1 MKKSYKKSE
10 RRGLPGGPN
19 EMFTYVTGVFSTEG
33 YKKDSPDV
41 NNPFN
46 IIDSGSITMEDV
58 EFPVMGID
66 NLGNSQMMMPGAE
79 YQFPGDMVFE
89 LPMAQR
95 GFNFD
100 FSADGVKN
108 FRENYQKLLT
118 GAAQTVFGP
127 PADQINRGK
136 RLLSSY
142 SPGMVLNYKNYEDG
156 DYLPVFNKAKNK
168 DDAFEQARADLGP
181 GKRFIYDGVRYTTD
195 YYGETEDEQTNIALD
210 RIKNYLKDKPGAYDR
225 FIEQWN
231 KSGQPNFRGKA
242 PDTPLFDLS
251 KYGAQGPS
259 LQEITEGRPFFN
271 SFAPTN
277 TIYFGEDFDDLS
289 DLEVFEFAVKE
300 IPHGQQWKDEGTFS
314 FNTKIGKQILENL
327 PKDKPLAELT
337 EADFNRAQSK
347 TYYTEGHLEH
357 EAHKIMEED
366 ITDYILGKKERGGG
380 LTRQLRNF
388 EYDKKRNKRFAQE
401 GGEKVIDITLDQIKE
416 KLFQTAENFGNPGF
430 YNDKD
435 INKAQIVRMPTEDNP
450 YVIFNFGEGG
460 NYEYPVDWFRTSRVK
475 TKPVSSLDS
484 SGIMPMNVL
493 DSIEASQINVPRIP
507 TSYEAII
514 SADENMANPSPSWM
528 SKEMKIE
535 GDEKRMQELLEMFGN
550 SRSRDIQ
557 INPIYKQEGGGVN
570 EEGVKQ
576 YTFLK
581 EYMNSPMYA
590 ERLKIEF
597 PDYSDEQIAEEA
609 KTRLQ
614 NVMQTRVGFLPESSK
629 YSESIGDV
637 QGFVDPENF
646 PDMMMLRPEYS
657 ALTPDNPPYAYN
669 TTPIHEWQHV
679 ADEVG
684 NRMPQSTKDLIS
696 SFTKDN
702 VLDMPKEDYYYTKPT
717 EIVARIQELRYLLD
731 DQGIYDAKKD
741 KFTQEDLD
749 KAKKNDRIKYNARFQ
764 DLMDNIKSDEALIEL
779 MNSIAAIDTM
789 EQDDT
794 MMAQGGI
801 EIPKR
806 IGTRKNADGRE
817 STHLMKA
824 EQLEDGNWV
833 AFPSLFQNEDGKWI
847 DMSGEKD
854 WMKIYNEALKRGEV
868 INFGDDKET
877 AIKFGEGSWKSKMA
891 KGGSVSWQWKGKT
904 YSGTLIPSMENEK
917 NRYARTKNGKI
928 KTLPKAQRG
937 MIVKL
942 AKLLKNI
949 EFDDLLPKPS
959 EKMIDMTKDTP
970 KSLPRPRKEDYTF
983 YRYAEDDSGILD
995 PLDFGNTK
1003 TILNEQA
1010 PENLTF
1016 FAPNT
1021 WAFDGYQGAK
1031 GSLFGANIIPKK
1043 PYMPYKGQVWDSKTI
1058 QKLIDEGYDAILP
1071 MYGKG
1076 DDIRDA
1082 HEIIPL
1088 DKNIITNLKKIK
1100 QAGGDIDLS
1109 GEEQKDFLKEWLY
1122 SPMGQQMLSNSFKGN
1137 QRLIDDRTFKRDTFL
1152 DDVDIET
1159 GVGDFS
1165 GRYNRGPH
1173 RIQMNENYLDR
1184 FGYLLGKEPKDVLL
1198 HELSHAQDFGGKYG
1212 GMNKLNM
1219 PLSDVKFIES
1229 LTKSSI
1235 KDKKNYDLSR
1245 DEIKDLRYYG
1255 SPTEVRA
1262 RLNALRYFYETDAA
1276 GGKNEKGLPSIFNS
1290 PVTPEMQESMKI
1302 NDQYRD
1308 LKKVYTD
1315 DEILQL
1321 LNTISYQ
1328 ESDFNKEADKFIYA
1342 RYGSELPKA
1351 QYGALRNLIKKGGPK
1366 IMKYIDN
1373 LLGRT
1378 DDVVKAAPEVSKQK
1392 GMYKMLPIKK
1402 LEYPTHYGDVTFA
1415 DGTIQNALDM
1425 LKAQGK
1431 YADDVGFQIKDLV
1444 GENIQYLGNQGGRTI
1459 VNVPL
1464 PDGKSQLFYKSTDLA
1479 GKGTEG
1485 VWQPYAGHAT
1495 VKRPGGDK
1503 IQNWFIKDEGFENF
1517 YDSQSFRDIAGNL
1530 DRIAAEQGW
1539 DMSEQILK
1547 SKMKDGGDLPKAQ
1560 RGLINKLI
1568 KKGATYADD
1577 ILKRFS
1583 DGASKFDDIMKLPD
1597 DEFKTITGSSKDY
1610 WKLIADKRPEYK
1622 QRLINAYDNMW
1633 QPSDKILNMV
1643 DKTKNELSAFYKS
1656 PQYKQRLI
1664 DGMKISSK
1672 EADTMIDDLIKEMD
1686 NATLRF
1692 NNSPLPMDGVG
1703 LASSGSPTGSVT
1715 FTDKMLD
1722 MSDEQIADLIRH
1734 EFAHVGTYG
1743 RGPAGK
1749 ILNSLDTPKVQ
1760 KSTAQIWNQSDRGK
1774 QLFNYHNNPDE
1785 VRQRAINA
1793 LSYMQKNKLSVDE
1806 FMDIP
1811 YDRIVNNVRSGKM
1824 SQDLLDL
1831 RQFFDPKDMKNY
1843 LNKAFSIAAPIGIGS
1858 TMLPDKQVGGEEGEF
1873 QLPFTK
1879 EDWEYYRSKF
1889 KPAPFPPP
1897 GMIPTPEPTMAAQSP
1912 SGITPELLFSQAFVE
1927 SKLDPSIKNDKG
1939 YMGLGQIGKGVIEDY
1954 KKANKVS
1961 ELDPFNP
1968 QDNYNVQNWYMNKI
1982 YNSEWIDKPNQSD
1995 DVRVAK
2001 TLAAYS
2007 LGPTKAKRFFTKFK
2021 EDGKDIYN
2029 SFDWLDDLPD
2039 ETTKYIK
2046 MILKGENTQK
2056 RPRVQEYIQDALT
2069 NDKYKSI
2076 RDLYFKR
2083 LGGENKILNTYVD
2096 YINGNVSDERSEK
2109 VYNKLNRIHLKDA
2122 KEKGMSV
2129 PNYIMTY
2136 LAGNS

>member
-19 EMFTYVTGVFSTEG
+19 ETFTYVTGVFSTEG

-66 NLGNSQMMMPGAE
+66 NLGNSQMMMPGGD

-95 GFNFD
+95 GMFDFD

-108 FRENYQKLLT
+108 FTDNYKKILT
-118 GAAQTVFGP
+118 GTAETVFGP
-127 PADQINRGK
+127 AADQINRGS

-142 SPGMVLNYKNYEDG
+142 SPGMVFNYKNYEDG
-156 DYLPVFNKAKNK
+156 DYLPVFNKAKDK
-168 DDAFEQARADLGP
+168 DEAFAQARADLGP

-195 YYGETEDEQTNIALD
+195 YYGETEDEQTKIALD
-210 RIKNYLKDKPGAYDR
+210 RIKNYLKDTPGGYDR
-225 FIEQWN
+225 FIEEWN
-231 KSGQPNFRGKA
+231 KSGQPNFRGMA
-242 PDTPLFDLS
+242 PDEPLFDLS

-259 LQEITEGRPFFN
+259 LESITEGRPFFN

-289 DLEVFEFAVKE
+289 DRKIFEYAVKE
-300 IPHGQQWKDEGTFS
+300 IPHGQQWNKEGTFS

-327 PKDKPLAELT
+327 PKDKPLSALT
-337 EADFNRAQSK
+337 KRDFDRAQSD

-401 GGEKVIDITLDQIKE
+401 GG
-416 KLFQTAENFGNPGF
+416 
-430 YNDKD
+430 
-435 INKAQIVRMPTEDNP
+435 
-450 YVIFNFGEGG
+450 
-460 NYEYPVDWFRTSRVK
+460 
-475 TKPVSSLDS
+475 
-484 SGIMPMNVL
+484 
-493 DSIEASQINVPRIP
+493 
-507 TSYEAII
+507 
-514 SADENMANPSPSWM
+514 
-528 SKEMKIE
+528 
-535 GDEKRMQELLEMFGN
+535 
-550 SRSRDIQ
+550 
-557 INPIYKQEGGGVN
+557 GVN

-576 YTFLK
+576 YAFLK

-629 YSESIGDV
+629 YSESRGDV

-696 SFTKDN
+696 SSTKDN
-702 VLDMPKEDYYYTKPT
+702 VLNLPKEDYYYTKPT

-741 KFTQEDLD
+741 KFTQQDLD

-779 MNSIAAIDTM
+779 MNSVAAIDTM

-806 IGTRKNADGRE
+806 IGVRKNVDGSE

-824 EQLEDGNWV
+824 EQLEDGTWV

-868 INFGDDKET
+868 INFGDDKES
-877 AIKFGEGSWKSKMA
+877 AIKFGEGSWKKME

-917 NRYARTKNGKI
+917 NRYARTENGKI
-928 KTLPKAQRG
+928 KTLPKAQLGLFDKMGAFDKIKKNLADGFNANRG
-937 MIVKL
+937 YTGLTRDGMYG
-942 AKLLKNI
+942 
-949 EFDDLLPKPS
+949 DD
-959 EKMIDMTKDTP
+959 
-970 KSLPRPRKEDYTF
+970 SLPAILRRLF
-983 YRYAEDDSGILD
+983 YVGVLGGVEPDVSTEID
-995 PLDFGNTK
+995 
-1003 TILNEQA
+1003 
-1010 PENLTF
+1010 
-1016 FAPNT
+1016 
-1021 WAFDGYQGAK
+1021 
-1031 GSLFGANIIPKK
+1031 
-1043 PYMPYKGQVWDSKTI
+1043 WDSKEGNSDDTYI
-1058 QKLIDEGYDAILP
+1058 NDKLAEANKNLEQNLFRLYLDQDQVGKYQLSESQYRP
-1071 MYGKG
+1071 SKG
-1076 DDIRDA
+1076 DNKADKYLSIPKEYQDNVYGPNQFPTIIDIQEYEGLPNKDIVNALSPKYNKVIDRDMVVGDYTRGIGLNEDDNIYLSA
-1082 HEIIPL
+1082 Y
-1088 DKNIITNLKKIK
+1088 DKFDLNPFPSQVGDMSMGIGKPQDIYDRFNYVRVNADTYPEFTFLKDADGSSSYSDALVREDNLEDYLELQREKQKRYDRGIK
-1100 QAGGDIDLS
+1100 QTGGDIDLS

-1137 QRLIDDRTFKRDTFL
+1137 QKLIDDRTFKRDTFL
-1152 DDVDIET
+1152 DDVDIEIGT
-1159 GVGDFS
+1159 GDFS

-1173 RIQMNENYLDR
+1173 RIQMNEDYLDR
-1184 FGYLLGKEPKDVLL
+1184 FGHLLGKEPKDVLL

-1219 PLSDVKFIES
+1219 PLSDVKFIEN

-1262 RLNALRYFYETDAA
+1262 RLNAIRYFYETDSA
-1276 GGKNEKGLPSIFNS
+1276 GGKNDKGLPSIFNS
-1290 PVTPEMQESMKI
+1290 PVTPEMQESMKRS
-1302 NDQYRD
+1302 DQYRD
-1308 LKKVYTD
+1308 LQKVYTD

-1328 ESDFNKEADKFIYA
+1328 ESDFNQEADKFIYA
-1342 RYGSELPKA
+1342 RYGTELPKA
-1351 QYGALRNLIKKGGPK
+1351 QRGLLRNLLKKAGPK
-1366 IMKYIDN
+1366 IIRYIDD
-1373 LLGRT
+1373 LMGKT
-1378 DDVVKAAPEVSKQK
+1378 DDVVKAAPAATKQK
-1392 GMYKMLPIKK
+1392 ALYQMLPVKK
-1402 LEYPTHYGDVTFA
+1402 LPYPTHYGTTNTPTDDV
-1415 DGTIQNALDM
+1415 IVNALDM

-1431 YADDVGFQIKDLV
+1431 YADEVGFQIKDLV

-1464 PDGKSQLFYKSTDLA
+1464 PDGKSQMFYKSTDLA

-1485 VWQPYAGHAT
+1485 LWQPYAGHAT
-1495 VKRPGGDK
+1495 ILDWPGRGK
-1503 IQNWFIKDEGFENF
+1503 VENWFIKDIGFENW
-1517 YDSQSFRDIAGNL
+1517 YDSKSFRDIAGNL

-1539 DMSEQILK
+1539 DMSKQILK
-1547 SKMKDGGDLPKAQ
+1547 SKLKNDPWMRQFGGPLPKAQ
-1560 RGLINKLI
+1560 RGILTKLI
-1568 KKGATYADD
+1568 KKGSQELDNV
-1577 ILKRFS
+1577 LKRFS
-1583 DGASKFDDIMKLPD
+1583 KDADNFEFKTLPGIESKQFIRVVDGQFDEIDYKHLIPTQQEISDIATKTRKRLLTDKFIKNNMEATGRSKDEILGYIDNYIKEFETSVIDFNKLDDTAGGLYTKGKITIDPRNPYLTKDNVLGTLEHEIEHMFSSASRQGSDLYRHPVFKVAGTEGASKYNKLMKNISQPFEQQVRLRKALGWLEKNAGLKPGGNVT
-1597 DEFKTITGSSKDY
+1597 DEQVKKLTDAITNWSKESGKDFAGKGAY
-1610 WKLIADKRPEYK
+1610 ADVQHLFGNLDARQFLGEGQYLIPGAKETAN
-1622 QRLINAYDNMW
+1622 IT
-1633 QPSDKILNMV
+1633 QPNVRKVIKDILN
-1643 DKTKNELSAFYKS
+1643 KTY
-1656 PQYKQRLI
+1656 
-1664 DGMKISSK
+1664 
-1672 EADTMIDDLIKEMD
+1672 
-1686 NATLRF
+1686 AT
-1692 NNSPLPMDGVG
+1692 
-1703 LASSGSPTGSVT
+1703 
-1715 FTDKMLD
+1715 
-1722 MSDEQIADLIRH
+1722 I
-1734 EFAHVGTYG
+1734 
-1743 RGPAGK
+1743 
-1749 ILNSLDTPKVQ
+1749 
-1760 KSTAQIWNQSDRGK
+1760 
-1774 QLFNYHNNPDE
+1774 
-1785 VRQRAINA
+1785 
-1793 LSYMQKNKLSVDE
+1793 
-1806 FMDIP
+1806 
-1811 YDRIVNNVRSGKM
+1811 
-1824 SQDLLDL
+1824 
-1831 RQFFDPKDMKNY
+1831 
-1843 LNKAFSIAAPIGIGS
+1843 PIGIGLS
-1858 TMLPDKQVGGEEGEF
+1858 MEGFEDGYLPEQQLGGEEGEF
-1873 QLPFTK
+1873 QLPFTQ
-1879 EDWEYYRSKF
+1879 EDWEYYRTQF
-1889 KPAPFPPP
+1889 KPPAYPPP
-1897 GMIPTPEPTMAAQSP
+1897 FIYPTPEPTMPAQST
-1912 SGITPELLFSQAFVE
+1912 SGITPNLLFTQAYVE
-1927 SKLDPSIKNDKG
+1927 SRLDPSIKNNLG
-1939 YMGLGQIGKGVIEDY
+1939 YMGLGQIGKDVIEDY

-1968 QDNYNVQNWYMNKI
+1968 QDNYNVQNWYMNRI
-1982 YNSEWIDKPNQSD
+1982 YNSEWVDKPNQLD
-1995 DVRVAK
+1995 EVRLAK
-2001 TLAAYS
+2001 TLAGYS
-2007 LGPTKAKRFFTKFK
+2007 LGPKKARGYFTKFR

-2029 SFDWLDDLPD
+2029 SFEWLDDLPD
-2039 ETTKYIK
+2039 ETSKYIK
-2046 MILKGENTQK
+2046 MILKGENTEK
-2056 RPRVQEYIQDALT
+2056 RPRVQENIQDALT
-2069 NDKYKSI
+2069 NDKYKLI
-2076 RDLYFKR
+2076 RDLYFNSNIKR
-2083 LGGENKILNTYVD
+2083 LGGESKILKTYED
-2096 YINGNVSDERSEK
+2096 YINGKVSDERSEK
-2109 VYNKLNRIHLKDA
+2109 VYDKLNRIHLKDA